1 MFFYEFSEISKNTLF
16 TARSAIDSMTENE
29 ESTIAYDHYVMML
42 LCNTKLEHVY
52 IWTYNLGEILK
63 TTANKK

>member
-1 MFFYEFSEISKNTLF
+1 MFFYEFCEISKNTLF

-42 LCNTKLEHVY
+42 LCNTKLEHMVY
-52 IWTYNLGEILK
+52 I
-63 TTANKK
+63 